1 LVACADSR
9 YTTLS
14 IYDLLDDWRARH
26 HRQSPKVL
34 PLEQRWSLARGVLG
48 TFHKSVPAD
57 VQLNRM
63 NSAVFESDEMIGV
76 LMAHVDRYDYTR
88 IDAGLRLSELAKEM
102 DAVALSGP
110 SVDVDCSP
118 GAVAVPASPAGG
130 SQGWLCMSCGQ
141 RNADTAEACTNVHAN
156 GTACDAMR
164 KESAIPA
171 PGTRRTSKPIARYSP
186 GGASSG
192 SPGGASSGSGRAP
205 AESSGR
211 ARGGINTPA
220 RGKRKRAGARGG
232 RPQST
237 PHDKAATEEPVLEDD
252 EDALNRRSI
261 EALVQSPD
269 DVRKGPGFKV
279 FNQLLLSHH
288 TRNWARKLYI
298 YPLRE
303 CARGEGGGPG
313 PEPGLLL
320 KGGPGTGKTALA
332 EALAVEADVSFLPI
346 GNSKVLSKWAG
357 QADRTV
363 AAIFAVA
370 KQRAPCIVFFD
381 EADKLLQN
389 TASGSAE
396 AHSNVTNG

>member
-1 LVACADSR
+1 MS
-9 YTTLS
+9 
-14 IYDLLDDWRARH
+14 
-26 HRQSPKVL
+26 
-34 PLEQRWSLARGVLG
+34 
-48 TFHKSVPAD
+48 
-57 VQLNRM
+57 
-63 NSAVFESDEMIGV
+63 
-76 LMAHVDRYDYTR
+76 
-88 IDAGLRLSELAKEM
+88 
-102 DAVALSGP
+102 
-110 SVDVDCSP
+110 
-118 GAVAVPASPAGG
+118 GG
-130 SQGWLCMSCGQ
+130 SSQSY
-141 RNADTAEACTNVHAN
+141 D
-156 GTACDAMR
+156 
-164 KESAIPA
+164 
-171 PGTRRTSKPIARYSP
+171 SP

-192 SPGGASSGSGRAP
+192 SPGGASSSPGGERA
-205 AESSGR
+205 SSSSR

-220 RGKRKRAGARGG
+220 RSKRKRTGADDS

-237 PHDKAATEEPVLEDD
+237 PHDKTATEEPVLEDD
-252 EDALNRRSI
+252 EDAPIRRSI

-269 DVRKGPGFKV
+269 DVRNNPRFKE
-279 FNQLLLSHH
+279 FDQLLLSHE
-288 TRNWARKLYI
+288 TRNWARKWYI

-346 GNSKVLSKWAG
+346 GNSKVLSQWAG
-357 QADRTV
+357 KADRTV